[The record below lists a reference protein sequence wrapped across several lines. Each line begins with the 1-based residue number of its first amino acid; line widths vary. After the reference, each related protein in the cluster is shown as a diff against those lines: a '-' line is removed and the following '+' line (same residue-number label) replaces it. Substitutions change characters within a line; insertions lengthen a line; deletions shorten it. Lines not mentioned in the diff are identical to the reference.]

1 MNICIYG
8 TEGSMILTFR
18 EKTVSSTLKDL
29 AGRTVSQRT
38 LLPLSVLPS
47 KRVLSDISIRM
58 NLMTIAGNLQTLEQ
72 NIRLEVDLRSQQES
86 ELQRYQRM
94 FHNIQSTVDEICKVT
109 DRL

>member
-1 MNICIYG
+1 MNISVYG
-8 TEGSMILTFR
+8 TEGSLILTFR
-18 EKTVSSTLKDL
+18 EKVVSSTLKDL
-29 AGRTVSQRT
+29 AGRTVCQRT

-58 NLMTIAGNLQTLEQ
+58 NLITVAGDLRPLEQ
-72 NIRLEVDLRSQQES
+72 NIRLEVDLRSQQEE

-94 FHNIQSTVDEICKVT
+94 FCNIQSTVDEIRKVT